1 MARGFS
7 PKLPISTDAEDGYAL
22 NKTYAEVASQ
32 NLKHLIL
39 TSPGERI
46 MDTNFGVGI
55 RNYLFEPN
63 TSPVHS
69 EILLKIREQVTRYL
83 PYLEIQTLLFSPELD
98 GVMDPNMVKIEIKY
112 FIKPL
117 QVVDVLNI
125 LLDNTI

>member
-7 PKLPISTDAEDGYAL
+7 PKLPVSTDKEDGYAL

-39 TSPGERI
+39 TSPGERM

-63 TSPVHS
+63 TTPVHS
-69 EILLKIREQVTRYL
+69 AILLRIREQTTRYL
-83 PYLEIQTLLFSPELD
+83 PYLEIQTLLFSPDLDEL
-98 GVMDPNMVKIEIKY
+98 MDPNLIKIEIRY

-117 QVVDVLNI
+117 QIVDVLNI
-125 LLDNTI
+125 ILNNTI